1 METPP
6 PANVIDNGEKTND
19 QQEAGYTSGPNKRN
33 NPTVEIPD
41 IRVDIPGDMETQK
54 PAANGIDNCAKTNE
68 PKNTDTGG
76 IKTECIFDNMTLY
89 FECRI
94 NKDFAHWVETVYSLN
109 W

>member
-1 METPP
+1 MMLKACPSYFGVEMETPP

-76 IKTECIFDNMTLY
+76 IKTDNP
-89 FECRI
+89 
-94 NKDFAHWVETVYSLN
+94 TV
-109 W
+109 